1 MRLKSPKSCSWTLS
15 TLAER
20 LWEQQ
25 FQNEIVELDNSGKSA
40 NNNKYNDDLMKK
52 VKAHVKSFPVME
64 SHYNC

>member
-1 MRLKSPKSCSWTLS
+1 MRLKSPKSYSWTLS

-52 VKAHVKSFPVME
+52 VKAHIKSVPVME